1 MRTATLL
8 LLFIFLVAGAVTAQ
22 EEPEPATTST
32 TPSAVSYTSIEE
44 ARAATAVPW
53 YNFWDDPKPIVV
65 KFYTDWCSW
74 CKTIDTVVLVDS
86 AVIDFFNNE
95 MALVIIN
102 AEVDSA
108 LTKQYHVSGYP
119 TLVMIAADGNEI
131 DRLVGYLPP
140 EPFLKTFRDYGNG
153 IGTLDDLLNRATTET
168 DRELYSEIAEKYKYR
183 GGSDDAKTWYQKI
196 VDEGDPLDSLSGES
210 RLALADMFRRTKD
223 WEAALDAYKA
233 VREDFGDNPTGTN
246 AEIWTAIVYRQSG
259 DTTKAV
265 TGFEAFIES
274 HPDHEH
280 VEYCQKQIK
289 KLTEPPEEKKDT
301 EG

>member
-8 LLFIFLVAGAVTAQ
+8 LLSVFLVAGAVVAQ

-32 TPSAVSYTSIEE
+32 TSSAVSYSSIEE
-44 ARAATAVPW
+44 AQAATAVPW

-65 KFYTDWCSW
+65 KFYTDWCTW

-102 AEVDSA
+102 AEVDSV
-108 LTKQYHVSGYP
+108 LTKTYHVSGFP
-119 TLVMIAADGNEI
+119 TLVMIEADGNEV

-140 EPFLKTFRDYGNG
+140 EEFLKTFRDYGNG

-168 DRELYSEIAEKYKYR
+168 DRELYSKIAEKYKYR
-183 GGSDDAKTWYQKI
+183 GGSDDAKTWYQKV

-210 RLALADMFRRTKD
+210 RLALADMFRRAKD
-223 WEAALDAYKA
+223 WETAEAAYKSIIA
-233 VREDFGDNPTGTN
+233 DFGDSPAGTN

-265 TGFEAFIES
+265 AAFEAFIEN
-274 HPDHEH
+274 HPDHEN

>member
-8 LLFIFLVAGAVTAQ
+8 LLSVFLVAGAVVAQ
-22 EEPEPATTST
+22 EEPEPAMDST
-32 TPSAVSYTSIEE
+32 TPSAVSYASIEE

-65 KFYTDWCSW
+65 DFYTDWCTW

-95 MALVIIN
+95 MALVVIN
-102 AEVDSA
+102 AEVDTA
-108 LTKQYHVSGYP
+108 LTKQYHVSGFP
-119 TLVMIAADGNEI
+119 TLVMIEADGNEV

-168 DRELYSEIAEKYKYR
+168 DRELYSKIAEKYKYR
-183 GGSDDAKTWYQKI
+183 GGSDDAKIWYQKV

-210 RLALADMFRRTKD
+210 RLALADMFRRAKD

-233 VREDFGDNPTGTN
+233 VREDFGDSPTSIN
-246 AEIWTAIVYRQSG
+246 AEIWTAIVYRRSG

-265 TGFEAFIES
+265 AGFEAFIEN
-274 HPDHEH
+274 HPDHEN
-280 VEYCQKQIK
+280 VEYCRKQIK

>member
-1 MRTATLL
+1 MRIATSL
-8 LLFIFLVAGAVTAQ
+8 LLFIFFVAGAVAAQ
-22 EEPEPATTST
+22 EEPEPAMDST
-32 TPSAVSYTSIEE
+32 TPSAVSYASIEE

-65 KFYTDWCSW
+65 KFYTDWCTW

-108 LTKQYHVSGYP
+108 LTKQYHVPGFP
-119 TLVMIAADGNEI
+119 TLVMIEADGNEV

-183 GGSDDAKTWYQKI
+183 GGSDDAKVWYQKV

-210 RLALADMFRRTKD
+210 RLSLADMFRRAKD
-223 WEAALDAYKA
+223 WEAALDAYQA
-233 VREDFGDNPTGTN
+233 VREDFGDSPIGTY
-246 AEIWTAIVYRQSG
+246 AQFRIARVYHQMDDTA
-259 DTTKAV
+259 KAV
-265 TGFEAFIES
+265 EQYETFIKS
-274 HPDHEH
+274 HPDHDY

-289 KLTEPPEEKKDT
+289 SLTELPEEKKDT